1 LQLAIGAG
9 KILAVV
15 FAQAGQAVGI
25 LVMKYLVLKLQR
37 QMGATGGG
45 LVGFEIEK
53 LNGLALALLELI
65 SNAKQPAKR
74 LKAYF

>member
-1 LQLAIGAG
+1 
-9 KILAVV
+9 
-15 FAQAGQAVGI
+15 
-25 LVMKYLVLKLQR
+25 MKYLVLKLQR